1 MANKSKKGAVVGYST
16 AALTGGALG
25 VALCVKGDKT
35 LDLTEEQ
42 MKNLQD
48 ELESL
53 SVEGTEIVD
62 AKGNVVNGYEEVEGD
77 ANKWKW
83 TYKDN
88 DGTEKTA
95 TYHLG
100 DSSNQMTCKE
110 LKDADGNVVGVY
122 KAPTEGAADGKLYI
136 NGKWY
141 NNVQIDSE
149 GNVKSG
155 DTELGTLKD
164 GKLTYQVDGKDVS
177 VTVGTEDVTYNA
189 ILNEQNQV
197 VGYQEVS
204 ETFPKK
210 TFLFDEEGVK
220 TNGVLSTR
228 ENLTQARDIILE
240 SVKDLGTGDN
250 AIGETALK
258 EYTDIIKG
266 VSSAKCGTVEEYTKK
281 LQEAVE
287 KEGTL
292 LNKLSAGA
300 NEVASS
306 EIFDKINNYLGSGIA
321 DPSVIGVVGL
331 CAVGAIAVG
340 SVAALTAKLVTN
352 DNNKKN
358 KVLGAT
364 SLNSSHKNINK
375 TR

>member
-16 AALTGGALG
+16 AALTAGALG

-48 ELESL
+48 EFESL

-77 ANKWKW
+77 ADKWKW

-88 DGTEKTA
+88 DGTEQLA
-95 TYHLG
+95 VYHLG
-100 DSSNQMTCKE
+100 DQSNQMTCKE

-122 KAPTEGAADGKLYI
+122 KAPTEGEADGKLYL

-141 NNVQIDSE
+141 NNVEVDSD
-149 GNVKSG
+149 GNIKSG
-155 DTELGTLKD
+155 DTELGTLRD

-197 VGYQEVS
+197 VGYQAVS
-204 ETFPKK
+204 ETFPKS
-210 TFLFDEEGVK
+210 TFLFDEAGIQ

-228 ENLTQARDIILE
+228 ENLTQAQEIILE
-240 SVKDLGTGDN
+240 SLKELGQGDN
-250 AIGETALK
+250 AIGETALQ
-258 EYTDIIKG
+258 EYANIIKG
-266 VSSAKCGTVEEYTKK
+266 VDVNKYSSIDEYTTK
-281 LQEAVE
+281 LQEAVAQ
-287 KEGTL
+287 EGTL

-306 EIFDKINNYLGSGIA
+306 EIFDKMNDFLSSGVT
-321 DPSVIGVVGL
+321 DPAAIGVISL
-331 CAVGAIAVG
+331 CAVGAVAAG
-340 SVAALTAKLVTN
+340 GVAALVAKMATN
-352 DNNKKN
+352 DNNKK
-358 KVLGAT
+358 KVSSAT